1 MAQRGRRGARDGE
14 HHRDHDD
21 GREHDRDRDHK
32 QDGDRHPRRGDGDRE
47 ESGDNPARQAAVIA
61 QRWVGSV
68 PPTYEL
74 YARARQQ
81 WLKLPG
87 AMSHPAADVQMPA
100 ALPPVM
106 PSPATPEQDNG
117 EGTP

>member
-1 MAQRGRRGARDGE
+1 MAPRGTRGGKRRRDHNDGYE
-14 HHRDHDD
+14 HDHDRDHD
-21 GREHDRDRDHK
+21 HDRGSHHRGDE
-32 QDGDRHPRRGDGDRE
+32 DGD

-68 PPTYEL
+68 PPTSEL

-87 AMSHPAADVQMPA
+87 AMSQPAADVQMPA

-106 PSPATPEQDNG
+106 PPEQDDDENA
-117 EGTP
+117 P

>member
-1 MAQRGRRGARDGE
+1 MAQRGRRGARAGE

-21 GREHDRDRDHK
+21 SHDDHDRDHERDRSRRHAHRGE
-32 QDGDRHPRRGDGDRE
+32 GDEE

-61 QRWVGSV
+61 RRWVGSV

-100 ALPPVM
+100 ASRSVIPLP
-106 PSPATPEQDNG
+106 TPEPDNG
-117 EGTP
+117 EGAP